1 MRTPQDRL
9 DVLLMCRDIQKLR
22 DLMGHAQEDAI
33 TAVLVTHLDAYTL
46 GSESGRKLPD
56 KFELAV
62 EILDDLD
69 NLIEAAITTAHG
81 EEATSA

>member
-22 DLMGHAQEDAI
+22 DLMGHPQEDAI
-33 TAVLVTHLDAYTL
+33 HAVLVTHLDAYTL
-46 GSESGRKLPD
+46 GSEAGKKLPD
-56 KFELAV
+56 KFEEAV

-69 NLIEAAITTAHG
+69 NLIEAGINTTHG
-81 EEATSA
+81 EEATPA